1 VPGSAPIEP
10 PRAPP
15 FLAVPNV
22 SEGRRAGILRAFAR
36 AMLTSG
42 ARLLDASRDPVHH
55 RAVFTLAGDGAVLRA
70 AILALFAE
78 AIEAIDLR
86 RHTGVHPRMGAVDVV
101 PIVPIGGTAMEA
113 AVALARLIGREAAE
127 QFAVPVF
134 LYEAAASHPI
144 RRRLED
150 VRRGEFEGLAAK
162 MREPDWAPDF
172 GPAAPHPSA
181 GATAVGARR
190 PLAAYNVNL
199 ATNRLDIARAV
210 ARAVRERTG
219 GLPGVKAL
227 GVPLPDRDCVQ
238 VTMNLTDLEAT
249 PLLRAFERVR
259 GEAARLGVEVL
270 NSEIV
275 GLVPAAALPAD
286 PGAALQLEPV
296 DRRRILEARLS
307 GEDFDPDALV

>member
-1 VPGSAPIEP
+1 
-10 PRAPP
+10 
-15 FLAVPNV
+15 
-22 SEGRRAGILRAFAR
+22 
-36 AMLTSG
+36 MLTSG

-55 RAVFTLAGDGAVLRA
+55 RAVFTLAGGGDALRA

-78 AIEAIDLR
+78 AIDAIDLR

-101 PIVPIGGTAMEA
+101 PIVPIGSTSMEA

-162 MREPDWAPDF
+162 MREPGWAPDF
-172 GPAAPHPSA
+172 GPPAPHPSA

-199 ATNRLDIARAV
+199 ATTRLDIARAV

-227 GVPLPDRDCVQ
+227 GVPLPDRGCVQ